1 MPQEPNRL
9 QTSPHR
15 FSARARF
22 TIPILHKSYRYLHR
36 NEASFCFVS
45 GYPTLDRAK
54 NGVFS
59 TVGPNGPITNDITT
73 WLQQCCRPAQTKT
86 RRQPSPPID
95 SPPTR
100 TVDGR
105 REPLRSIHNVMHF
118 SELAEYSQ
126 KCTPGSAPPIRS
138 GQHALVLPISGHRR
152 GTKAPAARSAQR
164 GLPTCPRT
172 TVGLTGRGPPNQVR
186 QPGRSS

>member
-1 MPQEPNRL
+1 MPQEPSRL
-9 QTSPHR
+9 QTYPHR
-15 FSARARF
+15 YCARARF

-59 TVGPNGPITNDITT
+59 TVGPNGPITNDKTT
-73 WLQQCCRPAQTKT
+73 RLQQCCR
-86 RRQPSPPID
+86 SPQSRNSATTPLHSSIARPQWL
-95 SPPTR
+95 SMG
-100 TVDGR
+100 VCG
-105 REPLRSIHNVMHF
+105 PLRPIHNVMHF

-126 KCTPGSAPPIRS
+126 KCTLGSAPPIRS

-152 GTKAPAARSAQR
+152 GTKSPRRTKCAAGASDMSEDDCGANGQGPAEPS
-164 GLPTCPRT
+164 
-172 TVGLTGRGPPNQVR
+172 
-186 QPGRSS
+186 

>member
-59 TVGPNGPITNDITT
+59 TVGPNGPITTDITT

-105 REPLRSIHNVMHF
+105 RGPLRPIHNVMHF

-126 KCTPGSAPPIRS
+126 KCTLGSAPPIRS
-138 GQHALVLPISGHRR
+138 GQHALVLLISGHRR
-152 GTKAPAARSAQR
+152 GTKSPRRTKCAAGASDMSEDDCGANGQGPAEPS
-164 GLPTCPRT
+164 
-172 TVGLTGRGPPNQVR
+172 
-186 QPGRSS
+186 